1 MIRALRREFRA
12 AVLLSPAVLAA
23 LTTLLLVQPWG
34 ALSWNAVAQSMRFGM
49 LYAGPLMAT
58 AGAWTAGRDLRRGTR
73 DLLATTSRSTW
84 RPHVVAWAALTAAA
98 LLGLVLTCAVA
109 AIFVQPITASD
120 ELWVPELFLCV
131 PAYGALVA
139 FGMALGRLVRWRL
152 IVALTPVLTFLGILF
167 ASRRD
172 WSAPVS
178 LTMNAGPASDYA
190 TFTGLSSALQAAWYA
205 AIAVALLAIGAARRR
220 WLALPPMA
228 LAIAMSVQLASMPYD
243 EHMRD
248 DPAAV
253 QQVCTTTGPPVCV
266 PRYQEP
272 VLDELAGLVQPMLVR
287 LDGIASAPTAV
298 RFSHRS
304 DDGPAWTFDSTL
316 TGRLVDPQRNRVAL
330 AHLLLSLEPDGRHY
344 ADCTPTVHGEYASVA
359 EAAQHWLLGDIPR
372 AQQLL
377 DGRAP
382 DREWIAAYFAAKANC
397 DGEAMRLLVPATA
410 NA

>member
-12 AVLLSPAVLAA
+12 AVLLSLVVFAV
-23 LTTLLLVQPWG
+23 LTTLLFVQPWG
-34 ALSWNAVAQSMRFGM
+34 ALNWNAVAQSMRFGM

-58 AGAWTAGRDLRRGTR
+58 AGAWTAGRELRRGTG
-73 DLLATTSRSTW
+73 DLLATAP
-84 RPHVVAWAALTAAA
+84 RPAWQPYVAAWAALTAAA
-98 LLGLVLTCAVA
+98 LIGLVLACAVA
-109 AIFVQPITASD
+109 AIFVHPITASG
-120 ELWVPELFLCV
+120 ELWIPELFLCV

-152 IVALTPVLTFLGILF
+152 IVALTPVLTFLGILL
-167 ASRRD
+167 ASRRG

-190 TFTGLSSALQAAWYA
+190 TFTGLSSALQAGWYA

-228 LAIAMSVQLASMPYD
+228 LAIAMSVQLASMSYD

-248 DPAAV
+248 DPAAA
-253 QQVCTTTGPPVCV
+253 QQVCTTTGPTVCV
-266 PRYQEP
+266 PRYQEH
-272 VLDELAGLVQPMLVR
+272 VLQELAGLVQPMLAR

-298 RFSHRS
+298 HFSRET
-304 DDGPAWTFDSTL
+304 DPGLDVTL
-316 TGRLVDPQRNRVAL
+316 TGRLLDPQGERVSL
-330 AHLLLSLEPDGRHY
+330 AYLLLSLEPDGRHY
-344 ADCTPTVHGEYASVA
+344 ADCTPTVRGEYVA
-359 EAAQHWLLGDIPR
+359 AADAAQHWLLGDIPR
-372 AQQLL
+372 ARQLL
-377 DGRAP
+377 GGRAP

-397 DGEAMRLLVPATA
+397 DGEAMRLLLPATA